1 MSENP
6 DKIKIKINSGEF
18 GKFKIKNNGRRMK
31 LYIKLNQHETEQWE
45 ALREALTGNN
55 VSNDELARVMFLR
68 GVMAFTTELN
78 ERIEKMSDEDKAKL
92 MEEAGISETQVEV
105 EGASD
110 ADNKEN

>member
-18 GKFKIKNNGRRMK
+18 GKFKTKYSNRRMK
-31 LYIKLNQHETEQWE
+31 LYVKLNQNETEQWK

-55 VSNDELARVMFLR
+55 VSENELARVMFLR

-92 MEEAGISETQVEV
+92 IEEAGISETDVEV
-105 EGASD
+105 VGTD
-110 ADNKEN
+110 ADSQEG